1 MSAWIK
7 RRPLLAYGLLA
18 YGFTWSIA
26 MPQLL
31 ARRGLIDAPDL
42 HWLEPLA
49 AFGPFVAGMLV
60 ARALDGREGPR
71 RILRSLV
78 HWRVGWGP
86 ALLAILSP
94 VVLLLLAIGG
104 VAAGPGIDVDAG
116 RPQLQALSTGAGLL
130 QLFVVGALIQAW
142 GEEPGWRG
150 FMLPRLRE
158 ARGPLAASLILFPVW
173 LLWHLPFFLSRPE
186 FGLPQ
191 WLGFSAGILSAA
203 IWLTLVWD
211 ATGSVLMALLWH
223 AIVNICRGIALALSP
238 TLFLAISNSVLIGAL
253 LIVAY
258 WFWRG
263 RRAGET
269 AVRQAD
275 PDERRA

>member
-1 MSAWIK
+1 MSAWIRK
-7 RRPLLAYGLLA
+7 RPLLAYGLLA
-18 YGFTWSIA
+18 YGFTWTIA
-26 MPQLL
+26 SPQLL
-31 ARRGLIDAPDL
+31 ASRGLISAPDL

-60 ARALDGREGPR
+60 ARALDGRDGPR

-86 ALLAILSP
+86 AVLAVLSP
-94 VVLLLLAIGG
+94 VVLLVMAIAG
-104 VAAGPGIDVDAG
+104 VAATAGLEIDAE
-116 RPQLQALSTGAGLL
+116 RPQLLRLSTTAGLF
-130 QLFVVGALIQAW
+130 QLILVGALIQAW

-150 FMLPRLRE
+150 FMLPRLRA
-158 ARGPLAASLILFPVW
+158 ARGPLMASLILFPVW

-223 AIVNICRGIALALSP
+223 AVVNICRGVALALSP
-238 TLFLAISNSVLIGAL
+238 TLFLAISNSVLIGA
-253 LIVAY
+253 IVIVV
-258 WFWRG
+258 FWCLRS
-263 RRAGET
+263 RRDRAS
-269 AVRQAD
+269 AVRQSD
-275 PDERRA
+275 SRQGPD